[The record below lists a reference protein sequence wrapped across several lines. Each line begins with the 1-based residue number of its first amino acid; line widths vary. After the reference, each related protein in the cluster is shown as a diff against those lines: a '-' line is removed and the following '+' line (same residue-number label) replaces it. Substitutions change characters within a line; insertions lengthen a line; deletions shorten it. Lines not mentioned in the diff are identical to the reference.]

1 MEIILVITTTALVL
15 VAAIATRHTP
25 HRRQGPTVAEI
36 QARLAAEQR
45 TFVPLRGW

>member
-1 MEIILVITTTALVL
+1 MEIILVVSTTALVL
-15 VAAIATRHTP
+15 LAVVANHHTP
-25 HRRQGPTVAEI
+25 HHRQGPSVAEI